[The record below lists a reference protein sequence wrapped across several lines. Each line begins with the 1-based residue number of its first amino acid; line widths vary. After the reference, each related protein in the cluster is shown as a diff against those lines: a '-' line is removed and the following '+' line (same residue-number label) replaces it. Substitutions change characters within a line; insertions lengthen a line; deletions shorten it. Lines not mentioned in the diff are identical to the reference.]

1 MRRERQDGTASA
13 RESVKTEW
21 NVILRRAISREG
33 CCGEI
38 AACVWFGL
46 WMAEVSSGRCP
57 RAGESKRGAIDR
69 CAKSLAR
76 SRDPQPY
83 SIMHSRCSQG
93 HATSAWYVIIGPK
106 FCYSEL
112 TVPYFC

>member
-1 MRRERQDGTASA
+1 
-13 RESVKTEW
+13 
-21 NVILRRAISREG
+21 VILRRAISQEG
-33 CCGEI
+33 CCSEI

-46 WMAEVSSGRCP
+46 WMTEVSSGRCP

-83 SIMHSRCSQG
+83 SIMHSRCIVNLRPTHDMSLLAQNFVTVNWLF
-93 HATSAWYVIIGPK
+93 HTFVENTSFTFV
-106 FCYSEL
+106 
-112 TVPYFC
+112 